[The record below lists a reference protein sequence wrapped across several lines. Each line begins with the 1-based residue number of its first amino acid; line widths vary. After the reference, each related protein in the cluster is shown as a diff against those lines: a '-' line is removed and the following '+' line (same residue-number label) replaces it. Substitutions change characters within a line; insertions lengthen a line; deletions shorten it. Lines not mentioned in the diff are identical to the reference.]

1 MSNALNELHRARF
14 LLSRLMRC
22 GCCGG
27 GYTIIGKERYGC
39 AALKQKGTCDNG
51 RTISRREIEAR
62 VLDGLKERLLAPDLV
77 AEFMKAMQDELASLR
92 RERKAND
99 TKRARKLGE
108 IDRKISGMMRAIE
121 DGLYEPSMKDRLKA
135 LQNERMAL
143 DIDGAETAEAELT
156 ILSYPNLPKLYR
168 RKVEQLEA
176 VLEGTDCAQA
186 IDLIRSMIARID
198 LRPREGAKGL
208 DAILHGDLAA
218 ILAACAGAAQ
228 KENFCALFRQ
238 FWLYRYETS
247 THIEDQSAT

>member
-1 MSNALNELHRARF
+1 
-14 LLSRLMRC
+14 
-22 GCCGG
+22 
-27 GYTIIGKERYGC
+27 
-39 AALKQKGTCDNG
+39 
-51 RTISRREIEAR
+51 
-62 VLDGLKERLLAPDLV
+62 
-77 AEFMKAMQDELASLR
+77 
-92 RERKAND
+92 
-99 TKRARKLGE
+99 
-108 IDRKISGMMRAIE
+108 
-121 DGLYEPSMKDRLKA
+121 
-135 LQNERMAL
+135 MAL
-143 DIDGAETAEAELT
+143 DIDVAETAEAELT